1 VTRRGAL
8 VRVALM
14 LVVIGV
20 IIAVAVIVGVPNE
33 SALRLRLA
41 AMGVWA
47 PLVFAAVYAIAT
59 LSPLP
64 KSVFTLAAGFV
75 FGVPLGLAVVVSGAT
90 AGAIAAFFLGRA
102 LGRDA
107 VQRLTGTRTARLDAH
122 LANRGFVTI
131 LVARLIPVVPFTA
144 LNYVAGVTA
153 VALPV
158 FVLATV
164 LGILPATA
172 AYVAIGSYGGQP
184 GSWPFIVSLGGLLAL
199 TVAGGITFCWRRRP
213 RAQTAND
220 DGQTDGAEPVIVT
233 PGTGEAP
240 PAR

>member
-1 VTRRGAL
+1 MTRRGAL
-8 VRVALM
+8 VRLALM
-14 LVVIGV
+14 LVVVGV
-20 IIAVAVIVGVPNE
+20 IIGVGVTVGVPSE

-90 AGAIAAFFLGRA
+90 AGAIAAFYLGRS

-107 VQRLTGTRTARLDAH
+107 VQRLTGTRTARIDVY

-172 AYVAIGSYGGQP
+172 AYVVIGRYGGQP
-184 GSWPFIVSLGGLLAL
+184 GSWPFIVALGGLLVL
-199 TVAGGITFCWRRRP
+199 TVAGGITGWWRRRHLSQ
-213 RAQTAND
+213 AAND
-220 DGQTDGAEPVIVT
+220 GGPTDDNPS
-233 PGTGEAP
+233 PPHTGL
-240 PAR
+240 